1 MPNHVTNK
9 LTVRKGTQKI
19 LPALYSATIEYNSID
34 EKLYDILRNFSFKK
48 ILSEPKAT
56 IDFGKSANI
65 TDWRWDNW
73 GTRTDAYVVD
83 DPADEWQNKD
93 ETINLI
99 NSFGQFETAWSPPLK
114 VVRKLAYLICKEISN
129 SCKVA
134 IGGDGGDELF
144 GGYSHYNRFIQL
156 QKLSKFIPYFFR
168 KSLSQSLTKNINL
181 AFKGKKSL
189 EILGSNF
196 NELNIDDANLFSYE
210 MRKLL
215 FSDTDSRKITQE
227 FKYIEDR
234 DFVTNLC
241 FKDYKNYLC
250 EDILVKLD
258 RASMASGL
266 ELRSPFLDSEIINFA
281 FNKVPSK
288 FKLTTTKRKILPKA
302 LAKQVLPSNFD
313 LSRKQG
319 FSLPINKLF
328 RTSDWKDYFYSNLIE
343 NNSRIFNGKYI
354 ESLFNSHQ
362 KGDNHG
368 EKLFAILIFSLWYRK
383 FITHSL

>member
-1 MPNHVTNK
+1 MIS
-9 LTVRKGTQKI
+9 Q
-19 LPALYSATIEYNSID
+19 
-34 EKLYDILRNFSFKK
+34 SFK
-48 ILSEPKAT
+48 
-56 IDFGKSANI
+56 IDHHEI
-65 TDWRWDNW
+65 
-73 GTRTDAYVVD
+73 V
-83 DPADEWQNKD
+83 ADEISPKIFDDMIYYFD
-93 ETINLI
+93 EPFVDSSMIPT
-99 NSFGQFETAWSPPLK
+99 
-114 VVRKLAYLICKEISN
+114 YLICKEISN

-215 FSDTDSRKITQE
+215 LFSDSDSRKITQE

-288 FKLTTTKRKILPKA
+288 FKLTTTKERFY
-302 LAKQVLPSNFD
+302 Q
-313 LSRKQG
+313 
-319 FSLPINKLF
+319 KLCQ
-328 RTSDWKDYFYSNLIE
+328 TGI
-343 NNSRIFNGKYI
+343 
-354 ESLFNSHQ
+354 
-362 KGDNHG
+362 
-368 EKLFAILIFSLWYRK
+368 A
-383 FITHSL
+383 